1 MSCAVRRRIA
11 NPRLDTAMTGPPH
24 TPAGTQD
31 YPLAA
36 VPREARRSFGSLL
49 VVLTGFT
56 FFTATMF
63 AGGQLGGAFPLPE
76 LLLVL
81 LAGNLLLGSY
91 VAALGYAAQAS
102 GLNTA
107 LMGRFAFGELGSRWP
122 DLLLGGTQICWYGW
136 GTATIAVI
144 LLELLGVPADAP
156 GHTIVLNGLMILFG
170 IAFCLT
176 AYVGYRGLELLS
188 LWAVP
193 AMTALLLASLVVTLG
208 AAGGPGGLARLQPT
222 EAMTLGTAITLIFGT
237 FSSGGTQSTNWTR
250 FARSGRHA
258 ILAALLAFG
267 FGNGLMLLA
276 GALGALVYRQP
287 DIVQVLVLQG
297 LATLGIAMLFLNIWT
312 TQDNTI
318 YNFSVAG
325 CDLLRSSERRRITLI
340 GALLGTLLGLAR
352 IDLYL
357 VPFLLV
363 LGTLIPPIGGV
374 ILADFRYRWRGCYPA
389 LAEVRLPACNWAGLG
404 AYALA
409 VAVAFTSPGV
419 APVNGILAAAV
430 GYVLLDFGL
439 ERLGLVRR
447 EPPPAAA
454 GKA

>member
-1 MSCAVRRRIA
+1 
-11 NPRLDTAMTGPPH
+11 
-24 TPAGTQD
+24 
-31 YPLAA
+31 
-36 VPREARRSFGSLL
+36 
-49 VVLTGFT
+49 
-56 FFTATMF
+56 
-63 AGGQLGGAFPLPE
+63 
-76 LLLVL
+76 
-81 LAGNLLLGSY
+81 
-91 VAALGYAAQAS
+91 
-102 GLNTA
+102 
-107 LMGRFAFGELGSRWP
+107 
-122 DLLLGGTQICWYGW
+122 
-136 GTATIAVI
+136 
-144 LLELLGVPADAP
+144 
-156 GHTIVLNGLMILFG
+156 
-170 IAFCLT
+170 
-176 AYVGYRGLELLS
+176 
-188 LWAVP
+188 
-193 AMTALLLASLVVTLG
+193 
-208 AAGGPGGLARLQPT
+208 
-222 EAMTLGTAITLIFGT
+222 
-237 FSSGGTQSTNWTR
+237 
-250 FARSGRHA
+250 
-258 ILAALLAFG
+258 
-267 FGNGLMLLA
+267 MLLA
-276 GALGALVYRQP
+276 GALGALVYQQP

-374 ILADFRYRWRGCYPA
+374 ILADFCYRWRGRYPA
-389 LAEVRLPACNWAGLG
+389 LAAVRLPACNWAGLG

-454 GKA
+454 GEA